1 MVTKTRLD
9 ASDHRHLYE
18 LLKPLITHEWYE
30 AQPDGGEPI
39 KRCSYKEGAPDEAAL
54 ADSLKPKVPKINATK
69 LRYYRATSFGLLGG
83 ETMGKAGP
91 VRPSKEKED
100 NDKLL
105 ERIDT
110 LTTRVE
116 ELTAMVKT
124 LL

>member
-1 MVTKTRLD
+1 MVTKTRIDALD
-9 ASDHRHLYE
+9 QRHLYE

-30 AQPDGGEPI
+30 AQPDGDEPI
-39 KRCSYKEGAPDEAAL
+39 KRCSYKEGAPDETTL
-54 ADSLKPKVPKINATK
+54 ADLIKAKVPKINPNK
-69 LRYYRATSFGLLGG
+69 LRYYRATTFGLLSG

-91 VRPSKEKED
+91 VRPSKEKEN

-110 LTTRVE
+110 LTTKLDA
-116 ELTAMVKT
+116 LTAMVKT